1 MQQTGK
7 NRKPK
12 TKRRELPEFEVVEV
26 RFNPAPDAQDRLRR
40 IFTLLAKHIDW
51 DEPFGDVERRR
62 GNVEANAV
70 SEKEES
76 GDEEKS

>member
-1 MQQTGK
+1 MLQTGK

-12 TKRRELPEFEVVEV
+12 TNRRELPEFEVVEV

-51 DEPFGDVERRR
+51 DEPIADVERRLSSEE
-62 GNVEANAV
+62 VNAM
-70 SEKEES
+70 SCREDS